1 DHHRHWII
9 EFNRRL
15 GLCFVFNAE
24 LWDILDGLTVLH
36 NRSWDKVL
44 IRTDSVEVIQVIQVV
59 FSRSSNSALIRRIQ
73 TYIIENGSMRNV
85 TYSSRREYK
94 G

>member
-1 DHHRHWII
+1 IGFDYIRLYSGEVVVEGVLRDHHRHWII

-44 IRTDSVEVIQVIQVV
+44 IRTDSVEVVQVIQVV
-59 FSRSSNSALIRRIQ
+59 FSRSSNSAFIRRI
-73 TYIIENGSMRNV
+73 
-85 TYSSRREYK
+85 
-94 G
+94 